1 MLCRHLLPE
10 ATRRLSLLWVCCGF
24 EVVQQQANS
33 PGATLLLLGAPA
45 CRRAESDLGTPTCR
59 RVLLSTF
66 AGAASVSDGIRDT
79 ASYPGGQLKRSHTW
93 NSVDGNRGVQPV
105 H

>member
-45 CRRAESDLGTPTCR
+45 CRRAIWAPPPAAGYCFQPLLGP
-59 RVLLSTF
+59 LQSLM
-66 AGAASVSDGIRDT
+66 ASGTQQATLEVNSKG
-79 ASYPGGQLKRSHTW
+79 HTE
-93 NSVDGNRGVQPV
+93 
-105 H
+105 